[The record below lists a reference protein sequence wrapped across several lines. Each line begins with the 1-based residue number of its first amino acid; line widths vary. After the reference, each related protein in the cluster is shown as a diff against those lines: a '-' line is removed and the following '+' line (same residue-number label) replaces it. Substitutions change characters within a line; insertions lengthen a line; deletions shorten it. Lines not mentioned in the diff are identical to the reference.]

1 MAMDAFL
8 AEYYGTNKTA
18 SAPQEDLEKQASV
31 ELFLKLA
38 SESNIDLK
46 SMPDTKVQ
54 ELYDS
59 WVSKTAA
66 AAAAAAPAAPAA
78 PAAEDDEEDEEKKKH
93 EEAKKE
99 HEEKKAAAEKVAE
112 ADFLGRVMAH
122 SYVQEMRKIA
132 AAAAE
137 ATPAADEAAKEAFA
151 VTQAGH
157 KFDAEQARAKQEQ
170 HGKNV
175 ESIKS
180 YAKEHPFARHLMRK
194 TEPLAVVGHTLQE
207 RHAAHVADK
216 HEKGKNSYNPFG
228 GMLTKTERE
237 KASSAID
244 ELAFERAQKIAADGG
259 FDAEEAANKIAAAF
273 TLNLVEESTK
283 VASAPDVGTAVEVR
297 ALELLE
303 RVGYPVQWAQ

>member
-66 AAAAAAPAAPAA
+66 AAAPAAEGGGTKVAS
-78 PAAEDDEEDEEKKKH
+78 EDDEEDEEKKKH

-132 AAAAE
+132 AQATAPEGEKTAGMPEALAKHLERTGKGVVKAVGRTHDEEKAMHKGTAKLIGGAAHAAGAGAVGAGAAA
-137 ATPAADEAAKEAFA
+137 A
-151 VTQAGH
+151 VH
-157 KFDAEQARAKQEQ
+157 HHNK
-170 HGKNV
+170 
-175 ESIKS
+175 
-180 YAKEHPFARHLMRK
+180 
-194 TEPLAVVGHTLQE
+194 
-207 RHAAHVADK
+207 
-216 HEKGKNSYNPFG
+216 
-228 GMLTKTERE
+228 E

-283 VASAPDVGTAVEVR
+283 VASAPDVGTAVEIR